1 MTHEESNHASN
12 GHVTAGKYVI
22 GFVLAIIL
30 TLISFGIVV
39 AGVRP
44 VSAAVVGLVLAAV
57 IQILVHIH
65 YFLHLDL
72 SKENQWN
79 FISITF
85 TAIILLIF
93 ILGTVWV
100 IFTLNS
106 RMM

>member
-1 MTHEESNHASN
+1 MTHEENSHPST
-12 GHVTAGKYVI
+12 GHITTGKYLI
-22 GFVLAIIL
+22 GFALAIVL
-30 TLISFGIVV
+30 TLMSFGIVA
-39 AGVRP
+39 AGIRP
-44 VSAAVVGLVLAAV
+44 LSAAVVGLVLAAI

-72 SKENQWN
+72 SKEMQWN
-79 FISITF
+79 FISIAF
-85 TAIILLIF
+85 TALILLVF

>member
-1 MTHEESNHASN
+1 MSHEENTHTGTAHA
-12 GHVTAGKYVI
+12 TTGKYMV
-22 GFVLAIIL
+22 GFVLAIVL

-39 AGVRP
+39 AGVKP
-44 VSAAVVGLVLAAV
+44 TYLAAIGLIAAAVV
-57 IQILVHIH
+57 QILVHIH

-72 SKENQWN
+72 SKEMQWN
-79 FISITF
+79 FISIAF